1 MRSTALKRFLLI
13 SCLGVASAVVGASQL
28 PRADYILDIVTYP
41 LTPERPSGAA
51 PQLAPGFASVT
62 EGEDLTRGIRIKLE
76 SLDRLDYHR
85 GDALIYEVLIENIG
99 PRSVVLPWS
108 PDRVAVQGSVP
119 DTTSIRQ
126 VVLSLSVTD
135 RPGTPGALLE
145 PIALYGHESLR
156 GTLQTLSVGEKA
168 RVRVPGVWKPFW
180 GKSGPEAPEQP
191 MHVSAM
197 LSGLNPVLVVLS
209 PNTLEAIAPG
219 PQR

>member
-1 MRSTALKRFLLI
+1 MRSTVFKRFVLI
-13 SCLGVASAVVGASQL
+13 SSLGVAQAIVSASQL
-28 PRADYILDIVTYP
+28 PRVDYILDIVTYP
-41 LTPERPSGAA
+41 LTPELPGGAG
-51 PQLAPGFASVT
+51 PRSAPGFASVT

-108 PDRVAVQGSVP
+108 PDRVAVQGNAP
-119 DTTSIRQ
+119 DAASIRQ

-135 RPGTPGALLE
+135 RPGKPGALLE
-145 PIALYGHESLR
+145 PIALYGHESLS

-191 MHVSAM
+191 MHVSAV
-197 LSGLNPVLVVLS
+197 LSGLNPVLFVRS
-209 PNTLEAIAPG
+209 PNTLEVTASG